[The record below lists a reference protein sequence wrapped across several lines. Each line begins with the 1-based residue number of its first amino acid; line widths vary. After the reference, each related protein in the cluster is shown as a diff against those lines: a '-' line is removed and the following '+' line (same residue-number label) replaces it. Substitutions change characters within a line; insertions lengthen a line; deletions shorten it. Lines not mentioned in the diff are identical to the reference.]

1 MNAKNASVLPWPWIA
16 GLAAYYLLVLSFLS
30 YQNWI
35 TGSELWQMVVN
46 SFLLSI
52 PLLIFC
58 VSVGLLVACGRQH
71 ARGALRGHLAAWL
84 FRGPRIT
91 AILIILF
98 VGLFSLD
105 VFEMEG
111 SIWMKLGA
119 FVIHS
124 LPSIVMAILLALAW
138 RWEWVGFA
146 AFLLAGLFFLRAMFF
161 DPLQGIG
168 MFAIFTGPMIAI
180 ALLFGANWLWR
191 KELHP
196 LPKA

>member
-1 MNAKNASVLPWPWIA
+1 MNTKNASVLPWPWIA
-16 GLAAYYLLVLSFLS
+16 GLAAYYLLSLGLLS
-30 YQNWI
+30 YDNWKA
-35 TGSELWQMVVN
+35 GSEPWQMVAN

-58 VSVGLLVACGRQH
+58 VSVALLVACARQH
-71 ARGALRGHLAAWL
+71 ARGALGGRLARWL

-111 SIWMKLGA
+111 SLWMKLGA

-124 LPSIVMAILLALAW
+124 LPSIAMAGLLALAW

-146 AFLLAGLFFLRAMFF
+146 AFLLAGLFFLRAMLF

-168 MFAIFTGPMIAI
+168 MFAIFTGPMIAV

-191 KELHP
+191 KELHS